1 MGWKAHVTFSPK
13 ISPAGV
19 FISRGRVMTNNALIY
34 RRPSKWPIAAALA
47 AAVLIH
53 FSAVAIVF
61 HQELPAAV
69 SPSSAVSGL
78 AVDAMMEQSIGN
90 LFLDNSTVSAF
101 RRWRFKSGT
110 PPRVRIPITF
120 VLTGA

>member
-1 MGWKAHVTFSPK
+1 
-13 ISPAGV
+13 
-19 FISRGRVMTNNALIY
+19 MTNNAFIY

-120 VLTGA
+120 VLTGAQY